1 MSRVMGE
8 HYLENFA
15 TAHFSDDDS
24 VGSHAQRLSNEIAKS
39 NRARALNVRL
49 PALKRYDV
57 RMINPQFRDILN
69 RDDAQVVRQR
79 RK

>member
-1 MSRVMGE
+1 MRE

-15 TAHFSDDDS
+15 TAHFTDNDS
-24 VGSHAQRLSNEIAKS
+24 VGSHSQRLSNEIAKS
-39 NRARALNVRL
+39 NRARPLNVRL
-49 PALKRYDV
+49 PALKRNDV
-57 RMINPQFRDILN
+57 RMINPQLCDILN

>member
-1 MSRVMGE
+1 MGE
-8 HYLENFA
+8 HYLEYFGS
-15 TAHFSDDDS
+15 AHFTDNDS

-39 NRARALNVRL
+39 NRSGALNVRL
-49 PALKRYDV
+49 PAFKRYDV
-57 RMINPQFRDILN
+57 RMINPQLRDILN